1 MWRLFRGIVF
11 PIQFPITA
19 NIGSMQAFLTR
30 VVRKRFIKIRIVKYS
45 KKIDGFKILYII

>member
-1 MWRLFRGIVF
+1 MWRLFGDFVF
-11 PIQFPITA
+11 QSLFPITA